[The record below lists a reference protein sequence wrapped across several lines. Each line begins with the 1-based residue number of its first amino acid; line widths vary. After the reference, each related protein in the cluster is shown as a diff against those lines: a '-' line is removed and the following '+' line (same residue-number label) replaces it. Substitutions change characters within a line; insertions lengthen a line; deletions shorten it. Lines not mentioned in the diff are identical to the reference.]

1 MCLTWMLLCLFLRHS
16 ATQNPAHEGGK
27 LPQTDEDTIDPVE
40 SIFIVITGKRA
51 RNRLGAMT
59 ERIQLK
65 KVAIN
70 EIKLSVFTGPI
81 FNLLSSCAYQRTSHN
96 ERLLSIYTTLSPVN
110 KN

>member
-1 MCLTWMLLCLFLRHS
+1 MCLTWMLLCLFLRQS
-16 ATQNPAHEGGK
+16 ATQNPAPEGGK

-65 KVAIN
+65 KKVAIN
-70 EIKLSVFTGPI
+70 EIKLNICIYRTNIHFI
-81 FNLLSSCAYQRTSHN
+81 IILCLSKNFPQRASSQSLHN
-96 ERLLSIYTTLSPVN
+96 FVSS
-110 KN
+110 